1 MVRME
6 EPFLLFSPVPRDS
19 HKLELENQELMKNE
33 TKVGVYYD
41 MRKSQRDH
49 IAEDESLSRPGR
61 ELSTVDLFQDLFVL
75 ASLVTVTARSE
86 IIAAA
91 CEKVYLTGERG

>member
-1 MVRME
+1 ME
-6 EPFLLFSPVPRDS
+6 EPFLQFSPVQRDS

-33 TKVGVYYD
+33 NKIEIYYE
-41 MRKSQRDH
+41 MWKSQRDH
-49 IAEDESLSRPGR
+49 IAEDESLSRPRR
-61 ELSTVDLFQDLFVL
+61 ELSTVDLFHDLFIL

-91 CEKVYLTGERG
+91 CEKTYFVGERG